1 MPLRLSKIED
11 VNDDLY
17 YKYKVILSEH
27 VDEMWY
33 NIIRVAYFVNYMDA
47 VDTAQCWENHQ

>member
-11 VNDDLY
+11 VADDFY
-17 YKYKVILSEH
+17 YKYKVVLSEH

-33 NIIRVAYFVNYMDA
+33 NIVLVKYFVNYIDA
-47 VDTAQCWENHQ
+47 VDAAQCWEFRQ

>member
-11 VNDDLY
+11 VTDDFY
-17 YKYKVILSEH
+17 YKYKVVLSEH

-33 NIIRVAYFVNYMDA
+33 NIIRIVYFTNYTDA
-47 VDTAQCWENHQ
+47 VDAAQCWEFRQ